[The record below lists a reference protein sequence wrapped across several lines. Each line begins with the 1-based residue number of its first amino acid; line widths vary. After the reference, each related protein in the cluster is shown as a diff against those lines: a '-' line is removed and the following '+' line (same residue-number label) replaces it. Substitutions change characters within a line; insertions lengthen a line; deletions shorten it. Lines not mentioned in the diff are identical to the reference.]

1 LQDEFDNFFDPNGNI
16 MCMFRPVHW
25 DSILRDFIVINFG
38 FALYGLGIAL
48 LIQANL
54 GTSPWAILT
63 VALVPITGLS
73 AGVLTMLIG
82 LVVLIGALLMQEQIG
97 WGTVANIV
105 FIGPWLDVFLKFI
118 PSVTTNIVMQSVMFL
133 LAIFIIGI
141 AAALYIGVNAG
152 AGPRDSL
159 MLALER
165 TLGWSLRTARS
176 SIEIIVVI
184 VGWLL
189 GGPLGVGT
197 LVFAVLIGPSVQWA
211 FKILKVQ
218 SQINK

>member
-1 LQDEFDNFFDPNGNI
+1 
-16 MCMFRPVHW
+16 MFRPVHW
-25 DSILRDFIVINFG
+25 HSILRDFIVINLG

-73 AGVLTMLIG
+73 AGVVTMLIG
-82 LVVLIGALLMQEQIG
+82 LVVLLGALLMREQIG

-118 PSVTTNIVMQSVMFL
+118 PSVTTHIILQSVMLL
-133 LAIFIIGI
+133 LAIIIIGI

-165 TLGWSLRTARS
+165 TRGWSLRTARS
-176 SIEIIVVI
+176 SIEIAVVI

-197 LVFAVLIGPSVQWA
+197 LVFAFLIGPSVQWA
-211 FKILKVQ
+211 FKLLKVQ
-218 SQINK
+218 SHINK

>member
-1 LQDEFDNFFDPNGNI
+1 
-16 MCMFRPVHW
+16 MFRPVHW
-25 DSILRDFIVINFG
+25 HSILRDFIVINLG

-73 AGVLTMLIG
+73 AGVVTMLIG
-82 LVVLIGALLMQEQIG
+82 LVVLLGALLMREQIG

-118 PSVTTNIVMQSVMFL
+118 PSVTTHIILQSVMLL
-133 LAIFIIGI
+133 LAIIIIGI

-165 TLGWSLRTARS
+165 TRGWSLRTARS
-176 SIEIIVVI
+176 IIEIAVVI

-197 LVFAVLIGPSVQWA
+197 LVFAFLIGPSVQWA
-211 FKILKVQ
+211 FKLLKVQ
-218 SQINK
+218 SHINK